1 MSTIVEQDNVNYD
14 YLITGTSGDDYL
26 TGDPY
31 GSSSRDIIRGL
42 EGNDTLKGGD
52 LRDSLEGGPGADLLD
67 GGSGSDYA
75 SYKNSPAGVE
85 IHLRPG
91 EAAPSGGDAEGD
103 TLISIENVSGSDF
116 RDILLGSDDANALS
130 GNAGDDFINSGP
142 GDDYIDAGSG
152 DDALTG
158 EVGNDRLTGGDGND
172 YMDGA
177 AGSDWLA
184 GGAGNDYM
192 VGGSGSDSF
201 NFWTTDSG
209 DIYAGQADTIS
220 DFNDEDTIFLNGSY
234 AYAGNTNEPADGQY
248 GIWQNGSDWVVTWNA
263 VNDSDW
269 HDVTVQGANPVDDI
283 SFFG

>member
-14 YLITGTSGDDYL
+14 YLITGTSVDDYL

-31 GSSSRDIIRGL
+31 GSSSRDIIKGL

-75 SYKNSPAGVE
+75 SYKDSPEGVE

-91 EAAPSGGDAEGD
+91 EASPSGGDAEGD

-116 RDILLGSDDANALS
+116 RDILLGDDDANTLI

-142 GDDYIDAGSG
+142 GDDNIYAGSG

-158 EVGNDRLTGGDGND
+158 EVGNDGLTGGAGND

-177 AGSDWLA
+177 DGGDWLT
-184 GGAGNDYM
+184 GSAGNDFM

-201 NFWTTDSG
+201 YFWTADSG
-209 DIYAGQADTIS
+209 NVFAGQADTIA

-234 AYAGNTNEPADGQY
+234 AYAGDTSAPVDGQY
-248 GIWQNGSDWVVTWNA
+248 SIWQNGSDWVVTWNA
-263 VNDSDW
+263 VNDSGY
-269 HDVTVQGANPVDDI
+269 HDVTVQGANPVDDV
-283 SFFG
+283 SFFV